1 MVSQDILL
9 RVNISMIIKVEYF
22 MRVILRLLI
31 FCSVISFSG
40 TAWSAISK
48 MGEIAIFNELVGWTN
63 VGAAK
68 SDTEKILKTKFAKSI
83 KVYNDDDI
91 GKFAKKKTEDDELDI
106 IITFG
111 YFPVS
116 LYKPGNAEKEDSLAE
131 KFLEGGDMF
140 MNAADYIF
148 YVTQGGGANGEN
160 GLKTITDS
168 NFDMWGDGNSNKPTK
183 EGKKYTPSYKEIPAQ
198 RPFKRV
204 QVEGDKNWE
213 VEVVFGDD
221 NGGKVEM
228 LDPVIIRHEEHGG
241 RVCVV
246 TQTPSAVPFR
256 GDVMYEILENYV
268 KEEIAAAFSVDAS
281 SKLATTWARVKKF

>member
-1 MVSQDILL
+1 MFLL
-9 RVNISMIIKVEYF
+9 
-22 MRVILRLLI
+22 
-31 FCSVISFSG
+31 SFSL
-40 TAWSAISK
+40 TLLSSTVWSAVSK
-48 MGEIAIFNELVGWTN
+48 MGEIAIFNESVGWTN

-91 GKFAKKKTEDDELDI
+91 GKFAKKKTEDNELDI

-148 YVTQGGGANGEN
+148 YVTQGGGANGAD

-168 NFDMWGDGNSNKPTK
+168 TFDMWGDGNVCKPTK

-204 QVEGDKNWE
+204 QIEADKNWE

-221 NGGKVEM
+221 NGGKGGM
-228 LDPVIIRHEEHGG
+228 LDPVIIRHKEHGG
-241 RVCVV
+241 RVCIA

-268 KEEIAAAFSVDAS
+268 QKEIAGAFSVDAN

>member
-1 MVSQDILL
+1 MVGIE
-9 RVNISMIIKVEYF
+9 VGCFVK
-22 MRVILRLLI
+22 VILRLLLL
-31 FCSVISFSG
+31 CSVVSFSG

-48 MGEIAIFNELVGWTN
+48 MGEIAIFNENVGWTN

-148 YVTQGGGANGEN
+148 YVTQGGGANGAD

-168 NFDMWGDGNSNKPTK
+168 TFDMWGDGNVCKPTK
-183 EGKKYTPSYKEIPAQ
+183 EGKKYTPSYEEIPAQ

-204 QVEGDKNWE
+204 QVEADKNWE

-221 NGGKVEM
+221 NGGKGAM
-228 LDPVIIRHEEHGG
+228 LDPVIIHHKEHGG

-268 KEEIAAAFSVDAS
+268 QKEIAGAFSVDAN

>member
-1 MVSQDILL
+1 M
-9 RVNISMIIKVEYF
+9 KA
-22 MRVILRLLI
+22 ILRLLL

-40 TAWSAISK
+40 TAWSAVSK

-68 SDTEKILKTKFAKSI
+68 SDTEKILKTKFAKNI
-83 KVYNDDDI
+83 KVYDDDDI

-168 NFDMWGDGNSNKPTK
+168 TFDMWGDGNVCKPTPD
-183 EGKKYTPSYKEIPAQ
+183 GKKYTPSYKEIAAQ
-198 RPFKRV
+198 RPFKKD
-204 QVEGDKNWE
+204 QVEADKNWE
-213 VEVVFGDD
+213 IEVIFGDD
-221 NGGKVEM
+221 KGGKGAM
-228 LDPVIIRHEEHGG
+228 LDPVIIRHNEHGG

-268 KEEIAAAFSVDAS
+268 KAEIATAFSVDANR
-281 SKLATTWARVKKF
+281 KLATTWARVKKF

>member
-1 MVSQDILL
+1 MRKIVVLL
-9 RVNISMIIKVEYF
+9 
-22 MRVILRLLI
+22 L
-31 FCSVISFSG
+31 FCSVILFSS
-40 TAWSAISK
+40 TAWSAVSK

-68 SDTEKILKTKFAKSI
+68 LDTEKILKTKFAKSI

-168 NFDMWGDGNSNKPTK
+168 NFDIWGDGNSCKLTPD
-183 EGKKYTPSYKEIPAQ
+183 GKKYTPSYKEIAAQ
-198 RPFKRV
+198 RPFKKG
-204 QVEGDKNWE
+204 QVEADENWE
-213 VEVVFGDD
+213 IEVVFGDNNGV
-221 NGGKVEM
+221 NGGKGEM
-228 LDPVIIRHEEHGG
+228 LDPVIIRHKEHGG
-241 RVCVV
+241 RVCIV
-246 TQTPSAVPFR
+246 THTPSAVPFR

-268 KEEIAAAFSVDAS
+268 KKEIATAFSVDAN